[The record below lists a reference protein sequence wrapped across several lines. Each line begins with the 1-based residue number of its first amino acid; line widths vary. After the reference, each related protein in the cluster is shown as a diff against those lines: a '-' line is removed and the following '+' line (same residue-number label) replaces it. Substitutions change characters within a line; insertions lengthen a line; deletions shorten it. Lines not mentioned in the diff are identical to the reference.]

1 MTVVRRHPQKMVD
14 SCCYSK
20 ESQMFRK
27 KVYSFT
33 AVAVLAVAGI
43 GLVLAADSSASSS
56 AAPASAAS
64 VHVPATYESMDTGH
78 TGIVTEKEAMA
89 AMPNLNFKAAD
100 ENGDGQL
107 DRVEYLDLQQAVANG
122 TWTNAVAKTEVV
134 KQITGYDDNPV
145 DVVAKAPKGS
155 LKNPYDSANT
165 TVAAEG
171 HQQFQNHGCNGC
183 HGGNGGGGIC
193 PPLTNG
199 VWIYGPSDDTLFRLV
214 SLGSLKLQQ
223 AGYAR
228 ISPETPALMPQ
239 QGGTTLTKAGD
250 LWKIIAWIKSM
261 NGKDQAGV
269 DRAPILNSRAA
280 VEVWTAEH
288 RAMAKVCHGGT
299 ASPLIGANAR

>member
-1 MTVVRRHPQKMVD
+1 ML
-14 SCCYSK
+14 
-20 ESQMFRK
+20 RK
-27 KVYSFT
+27 TLYSFT
-33 AVAVLAVAGI
+33 AVAAFSLAGI
-43 GLVLAADSSASSS
+43 GLALATNSSASSP

-64 VHVPATYESMDTGH
+64 VRVPATYDSMDTSH
-78 TGIVTEKEAMA
+78 TGMVTEKEAMA

-107 DRVEYLDLQQAVANG
+107 DRVEYLDLQSKVADG
-122 TWTNAVAKTEVV
+122 TWTNAVAKTEIVN
-134 KQITGYDDNPV
+134 QITGYDDNPL
-145 DVVAKAPKGS
+145 DVATKAPKGS

-171 HQQFQNHGCNGC
+171 REQFLNHGCNGC

-193 PPLTNG
+193 PPLNNG

-214 SLGSLKLQQ
+214 ALGSKKLQE

-261 NGKDQAGV
+261 NTKDQASI
-269 DRAPILNSRAA
+269 DRAPILNSPAA
-280 VEVWTAEH
+280 VEVWAAEH
-288 RAMAKVCHGGT
+288 RALAKVCHSNT
-299 ASPLIGANAR
+299 SSSWNGANAR